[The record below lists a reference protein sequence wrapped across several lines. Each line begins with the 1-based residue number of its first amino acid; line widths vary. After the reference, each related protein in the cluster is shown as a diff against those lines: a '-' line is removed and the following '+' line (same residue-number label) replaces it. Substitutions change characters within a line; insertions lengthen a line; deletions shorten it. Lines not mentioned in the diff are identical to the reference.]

1 MSSLLEIAI
10 ELALK
15 AHHGQIDSDGDPHIL
30 HSLEVMFAVKKE
42 LECAPNETPDC
53 CLPVLYGAT
62 KEQLLVAAVLHDV
75 VEDTDFSLD
84 QVRKEFGD
92 VVADIVDS
100 VTRRESDGIKEF
112 YRDFI
117 YRARASKGGRLVK
130 IADLLTNLKR
140 LPNIKIAHPKWHDKL
155 QYKYHLAKRVLQTE
169 DDAAYKGGQYTQ
181 FGGYVVQTEDDA
193 AYKVGQQFGGY
204 EKVRQVKLWEKLS
217 GEIRGYDPKQYFIAD
232 PDGKRKEISSAE
244 FTFLFPTKLPEPN

>member
-1 MSSLLEIAI
+1 MSLSLLEIAI
-10 ELALK
+10 GLALK
-15 AHHGQIDSDGDPHIL
+15 AHQEQIDSDGDPHIL
-30 HSLEVMFAVKKE
+30 HSLEVMVAVKKE
-42 LECAPNETPDC
+42 LECDSNMYDGLETA
-53 CLPVLYGAT
+53 YYRAT

-92 VVADIVDS
+92 AVANIVDS
-100 VTRRESDGIKEF
+100 VTRREIDGKKEF

-140 LPNIKIAHPKWHDKL
+140 LPNIKVAHPKWHDKL
-155 QYKYHLAKRVLQTE
+155 QYKYHLAQRVLQTE
-169 DDAAYKGGQYTQ
+169 DDD
-181 FGGYVVQTEDDA
+181 VH
-193 AYKVGQQFGGY
+193 
-204 EKVRQVKLWEKLS
+204 LWEKLS
-217 GEIRGYDPKQYFIAD
+217 WEITGYDPRQYFMAD

-244 FTFLFPTKLPEPN
+244 FTSLFSPDPTRFGSPAWDGPY

>member
-169 DDAAYKGGQYTQ
+169 DDAAYK
-181 FGGYVVQTEDDA
+181 
-193 AYKVGQQFGGY
+193 VGQQFGGY

>member
-169 DDAAYKGGQYTQ
+169 DDAAYKVGQYTQ
-181 FGGYVVQTEDDA
+181 A
-193 AYKVGQQFGGY
+193 
-204 EKVRQVKLWEKLS
+204 
-217 GEIRGYDPKQYFIAD
+217 
-232 PDGKRKEISSAE
+232 
-244 FTFLFPTKLPEPN
+244 TKKCGR